1 MHLRIPTPSTA
12 ALLCPTLSRSTFAR
26 MITLRTLRLTAA
38 RFIFARPFA
47 LRAAMRAI
55 FASRVTAF
63 AMRPLRPLR
72 HAILSTSAP
81 RRLTASSLAVR
92 RTRTGCALS
101 RISLFHEAA
110 YLGILPDATS
120 NGMGSS

>member
-1 MHLRIPTPSTA
+1 
-12 ALLCPTLSRSTFAR
+12 

-47 LRAAMRAI
+47 LRAAAMRAI
-55 FASRVTAF
+55 FASRATAF
-63 AMRPLRPLR
+63 TMRPLRPLR
-72 HAILSTSAP
+72 IAALSATMP

-101 RISLFHEAA
+101 RIALFHEAA